1 MSTLLDRA
9 LSDRVLYP
17 ALGLV
22 LVGALLAVVVRPRRY
37 GPAEPFDA
45 PVVGE
50 QGEMTAEVFRLTAH
64 RGHPVLIDFW
74 ASWCGPCRAQMPAL
88 VRLHQRFRARGL
100 VVVGVNVD
108 QNGAWA
114 VPSFRRRL
122 GIEYPMVYDVG
133 GEVSERYHVEGL
145 PTLVLVDRDGTV
157 RLRHAGVAS
166 EESLADAVEG
176 LL

>member
-1 MSTLLDRA
+1 MSALLDRA

-22 LVGALLAVVVRPRRY
+22 IVGALLVVVVRPRRY

-50 QGEMTAEVFRLTAH
+50 QGEMTAEVFRLSAH

-88 VRLHQRFRARGL
+88 VRVHQRFRQRGL

-133 GEVSERYHVEGL
+133 AEVSTRYHVQGL
-145 PTLVLVDRDGTV
+145 PTLVLVDREGIV
-157 RLRHAGVAS
+157 RFRHSGYAS
-166 EESLADAVEG
+166 EETLVDAVEG

>member
-1 MSTLLDRA
+1 MSTLVDRV

-17 ALGLV
+17 ALGAL
-22 LVGALLAVVVRPRRY
+22 LVGALVVVAVRPRSY
-37 GPAEPFDA
+37 GPAAPFDA
-45 PVVGE
+45 PVVGD
-50 QGEMTAEVFRLTAH
+50 QGEMSSEVFRLTEH
-64 RGHPVLIDFW
+64 RGHPVLLDFW

-88 VRLHQRFRARGL
+88 VRIHERFRGRGL

-122 GIEYPMVYDVG
+122 HIEYPMVYDVEG
-133 GEVSERYHVEGL
+133 ATSARYQVQGL
-145 PTLVLVDRDGTV
+145 PTLILVDRDGNI
-157 RLRHAGVAS
+157 RLRHAGMAS
-166 EESLADAVEG
+166 ESALVDAIEP